1 LQWLRSQIEQPTL
14 IMEPTMMKRPLMVSA
29 LATALSLPTGF
40 ALAADP
46 EPAPAKAQTPE
57 PEPIYGSQLMTQQER
72 TEYRAKMS
80 AAETVG
86 EQEQIRKEH
95 HEQMKERAQARGV
108 TLPDEPPARGG
119 GMGPG
124 GGGMG
129 PGGGGMGMGQNQG
142 MGKGMGRNRPA
153 FSEYDLNG
161 DGKIT
166 EKEFNEA
173 RSKRISERAQQ
184 GYQMRNLGSAPS
196 FADIDANGDGEISV
210 EEFAAHQS
218 QRPQ

>member
-1 LQWLRSQIEQPTL
+1 
-14 IMEPTMMKRPLMVSA
+14 MMKRPLMVSA

-46 EPAPAKAQTPE
+46 EPAPAKAQTPKS
-57 PEPIYGSQLMTQQER
+57 EPIYGSQLMTPQER
-72 TEYRAKMS
+72 AEYRAKMS
-80 AAETVG
+80 AAKTVE

-95 HEQMKERAQARGV
+95 HEQMKERAQAHGV

-142 MGKGMGRNRPA
+142 MGKGMGRNMPA

-196 FADIDANGDGEISV
+196 FADIDANRNGEISV